1 MDYDERMMAALIV
14 ILAYCIIDEDNEDDT
29 LLVERCHYN
38 DLSEM
43 SDRHFKDNFG
53 LIRGEF
59 EQIHEA
65 LQLPQPVRTVYK
77 DVEDSR
83 IALLMLLA
91 YLRGRSVKGLES
103 QFGWSAARVS
113 RIRLEVGEL
122 LLEKWGQ
129 RLDPRQC
136 GETLLCKQNL
146 QRYAQSIYKQ
156 CHVDCIWGFIDG
168 TLRPLA
174 RPIRYQE
181 AVYNGWKHIHAL
193 KYQFVTT
200 PDGLIFLQGPWDGA
214 MHDFK
219 VYQESGI
226 QDWLDAASFTEG
238 GESLSLFGDK
248 GYPNDAHLM
257 VPYKSF
263 TPTADQLVFN
273 KTMSQVRITVEWAIG
288 SIPTLFP
295 RLNNRPQQKSGV
307 TPVGRDYLV
316 AALIRNAL
324 SCLVGNTTSQFFG
337 HDPPELHTYFDGA

>member
-1 MDYDERMMAALIV
+1 MAALIV

-200 PDGLIFLQGPWDGA
+200 PDGLIFFARTMGWRHARLQSLP
-214 MHDFK
+214 
-219 VYQESGI
+219 GI
-226 QDWLDAASFTEG
+226 R
-238 GESLSLFGDK
+238 
-248 GYPNDAHLM
+248 N
-257 VPYKSF
+257 
-263 TPTADQLVFN
+263 
-273 KTMSQVRITVEWAIG
+273 
-288 SIPTLFP
+288 P
-295 RLNNRPQQKSGV
+295 RLARRSFFHRRRRKSISLWRQG
-307 TPVGRDYLV
+307 
-316 AALIRNAL
+316 L
-324 SCLVGNTTSQFFG
+324 SQRCSSHGTLQ
-337 HDPPELHTYFDGA
+337 ELHSDCRPTCV